1 MKIALDFDETYT
13 EDPVLFG
20 NLVRL
25 AKARGHE
32 VKIVTWRQDVG
43 PNNIAN
49 DDIKQAASDMG
60 IGVIFC
66 NGIAKMKCY
75 AADVWIDD
83 SPYAVTCHAK
93 WANTQG
99 VD

>member
-13 EDPVLFG
+13 EDPILFG

-32 VKIVTWRQDVG
+32 VKIVTWRKDTD
-43 PNNIAN
+43 NAN
-49 DDIKQAASDMG
+49 EDIREAARTLG
-60 IGVIFC
+60 IGVVYC
-66 NGIAKMKCY
+66 AGIAKMKCY

-99 VD
+99 ET